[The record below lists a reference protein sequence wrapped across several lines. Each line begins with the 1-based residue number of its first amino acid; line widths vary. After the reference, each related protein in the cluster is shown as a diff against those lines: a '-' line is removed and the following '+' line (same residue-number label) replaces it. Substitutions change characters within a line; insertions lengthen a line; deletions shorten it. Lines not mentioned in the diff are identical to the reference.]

1 MTEFK
6 EALYHGNTVEKIF
19 LNRLQKKY
27 PKAMLISGCFKDFDI
42 YVPETDTKYE
52 IKSDI
57 KSNETGNYLIEVE
70 HYGKP
75 NFLGRRLSNNQLL
88 W

>member
-1 MTEFK
+1 MPEFE
-6 EALYHGNTVEKIF
+6 EALKHGNIVEKIF
-19 LNRLQKKY
+19 LTRLKNKY
-27 PKAMLISGCFKDFDI
+27 PKSILIEGFFKDFDI

-70 HYGKP
+70 
-75 NFLGRRLSNNQLL
+75 QT
-88 W
+88 